1 MFGLCSSDQDTKA
14 TTVVKADYNCLFKCT
29 NYRNKNAESE
39 HNLDNEIQIFT
50 SAREPFSGSEQSVG
64 VSDV

>member
-1 MFGLCSSDQDTKA
+1 MFGLCSSDQYTKA
-14 TTVVKADYNCLFKCT
+14 ITVVYNCLFKCT